1 MINALAEA
9 VKNIKNAAEKQLNK
23 KSKIRILPTR
33 IFLYI
38 KKIKRTR
45 SIFLNR
51 VLFVYSDKLFLF
63 LSFSYSDKLFLF
75 FFISEYILTI

>member
-38 KKIKRTR
+38 KKTAYIIFNMPPFITL
-45 SIFLNR
+45 SIN
-51 VLFVYSDKLFLF
+51 
-63 LSFSYSDKLFLF
+63 
-75 FFISEYILTI
+75 T